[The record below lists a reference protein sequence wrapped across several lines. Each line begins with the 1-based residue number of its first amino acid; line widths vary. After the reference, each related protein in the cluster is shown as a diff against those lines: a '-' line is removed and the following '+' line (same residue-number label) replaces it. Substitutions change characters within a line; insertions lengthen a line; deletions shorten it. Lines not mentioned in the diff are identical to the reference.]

1 MRKIVS
7 VVGDSVVEGNGLKF
21 KVAFEMGKA
30 LVDNGYRVQSGGM
43 DGIMKAVM
51 MGAKASD
58 KYVEGDTIAI
68 IPSFD
73 INIVNKYA
81 DIVIP
86 TGLDLYRNL
95 IVANASAIIAIGG
108 GAGTLSEI
116 ASAWTMKRLIL
127 AFKNVDGWSAK
138 IADTKVDNR
147 NRYPEIENDR
157 VYGVDNIPD
166 AIDIL
171 NNNIDKYTL
180 RHQGITYKD

>member
-7 VVGDSVVEGNGLKF
+7 VVGDSVVEENGLKF
-21 KVAFEMGKA
+21 NIAFEMGKA

-51 MGAKASD
+51 MGAKSSD

-68 IPSFD
+68 VPSFD
-73 INIVNKYA
+73 INIVNEYA

-138 IADTKVDNR
+138 IADTKVDKR

-157 VYGVDNIPD
+157 VYGVDNISD
-166 AIDIL
+166 AIEIL
-171 NNNIDKYTL
+171 NKNIDKYTL